1 MSLLIRWFI
10 NALALMLV
18 AYLYS
23 GVQVNGII
31 EALIAALIAALV
43 LGLVNALI
51 RPILVVL
58 TLPVTILTL
67 GLFIFVINAFLFW
80 FVAEVVKGFTV
91 SGFIG
96 ALIGS
101 LMFSVI
107 TIITSWLVAG
117 KRDAK

>member
-1 MSLLIRWFI
+1 MTLIIRWFI

-23 GVQVNGII
+23 GVKVDGIF
-31 EALIAALIAALV
+31 AALIAALV
-43 LGLVNALI
+43 LGLVNAII
-51 RPILVVL
+51 RPLLVLL

-67 GLFIFVINAFLFW
+67 GLFIFIINAFLFW

-91 SGFIG
+91 TGFTA

-101 LMFSVI
+101 IMFSVV
-107 TIITSWLVAG
+107 TLLTSWLVSD
-117 KRDAK
+117 KK

>member
-1 MSLLIRWFI
+1 MPLIIRWFI

-23 GVQVNGII
+23 GVQVTDI
-31 EALIAALIAALV
+31 IAALIAALV

-51 RPILVVL
+51 RPILVLL

-67 GLFIFVINAFLFW
+67 GLFIFIINAFLFW
-80 FVAEVVKGFTV
+80 FVAEIVKGFTV
-91 SGFIG
+91 SGFMG

-101 LMFSVI
+101 IMFSVI
-107 TIITSWLVAG
+107 TIFTSWLISDRKGG
-117 KRDAK
+117 K